1 MNTCL
6 STIYLKICQL
16 DSRHIRAA
24 LTLLTLLASG
34 AGILGVLP
42 IHGDVGG

>member
-6 STIYLKICQL
+6 SNLYLKLCQF
-16 DSRHIRAA
+16 DSRHIRFALVF
-24 LTLLTLLASG
+24 LTLI
-34 AGILGVLP
+34 AGGGMLMGIP

>member
-6 STIYLKICQL
+6 STIYLNICKL
-16 DSRHIRAA
+16 DSRHIRLAFV
-24 LTLLTLLASG
+24 LLSLLG
-34 AGILGVLP
+34 FGGGIMILP

>member
-6 STIYLKICQL
+6 SSLYLKLCQL
-16 DSRHIRAA
+16 DSRHIRLALVF
-24 LTLLTLLASG
+24 LTLI
-34 AGILGVLP
+34 AGGSIFMGIP

>member
-6 STIYLKICQL
+6 SNLYLKLCQI
-16 DSRHIRAA
+16 DPRHVRAA
-24 LTLLTLLASG
+24 FIFLTLI
-34 AGILGVLP
+34 AGGGMLMGIP